1 MRYWI
6 PILGIA
12 ALCASCVQHCR
23 DTTLYQRTGRQKAIV
38 AVLPFIDHTSEHHF
52 SWDLAR
58 EFTDEVR
65 KRVFDSSQIYLLRD
79 AAGSLELAKQFN
91 SPDPKTIPES
101 ALKAFGATQFIVVG
115 ELIDQKQ
122 VPYGLLKS
130 RDTSSLEEVG
140 AVLSLALRLRV
151 IDVRHEQPKIVLQEI
166 LNHEHVIARAY
177 LDTDYSKAPWG
188 SEAFERTPMGIAHN
202 RLVRELI
209 SRVETYVETV
219 R

>member
-1 MRYWI
+1 MKYWI

-12 ALCASCVQHCR
+12 ALCASCVQNCR

-65 KRVFDSSQIYLLRD
+65 KRVFDSNKIYLLRD
-79 AAGSLELAKQFN
+79 AGSFELAKQFN
-91 SPDPKTIPES
+91 TPDPKTIPES
-101 ALKAFGATQFIVVG
+101 AFKELGASEFVVVG

-122 VPYGLLKS
+122 IPYGLPKS
-130 RDTSSLEEVG
+130 RDNSSLEEVG
-140 AVLSLALRLRV
+140 AVLSLALRVRV
-151 IDVRHEQPKIVLQEI
+151 IDVRHEKPKIILQEI
-166 LNHEHVIARAY
+166 LNHEHVVARAY
-177 LDTDYSKAPWG
+177 INTDYSKAPWG

-202 RLVRELI
+202 RLVRELLA
-209 SRVETYVETV
+209 RVEAYVETV